1 MSLVL
6 LLWNEGLL
14 SLEERNKMESSASGR
29 ALPHHR
35 EPFDWLTRPPLN
47 LITTT
52 AKHSLSVSLSRRLLH
67 HHPLHARRLLHSSVK
82 VQLLNYPF
90 LLTNFSVLSLP
101 IQICYV
107 CMLTLSEFL
116 SNLVTLS
123 NSIDKKGEK
132 IINLTWLGKF

>member
-1 MSLVL
+1 
-6 LLWNEGLL
+6 
-14 SLEERNKMESSASGR
+14 MESSASGR

-90 LLTNFSVLSLP
+90 LLTNVSVLSLP
-101 IQICYV
+101 MQICYV
-107 CMLTLSEFL
+107 GMLTLFV
-116 SNLVTLS
+116 SNVVVTLS
-123 NSIDKKGEK
+123 NSIDKKGKK
-132 IINLTWLGKF
+132 IINLT